1 MVLEECERAVYR
13 DLWSAEGGGK
23 LTVAAKLA
31 VTQGVI
37 YEPPRPGFT
46 GCALAPSV
54 ERLRGGFF
62 VNRLRCDITGKL
74 AQITDAPPSYSAA
87 LSNSRSLI

>member
-13 DLWSAEGGGK
+13 SAEGGGGK

-37 YEPPRPGFT
+37 YEPPRPGLT

-54 ERLRGGFF
+54 KRLHSGFF

-74 AQITDAPPSYSAA
+74 AQITDAPHKLFSCPQ
-87 LSNSRSLI
+87 